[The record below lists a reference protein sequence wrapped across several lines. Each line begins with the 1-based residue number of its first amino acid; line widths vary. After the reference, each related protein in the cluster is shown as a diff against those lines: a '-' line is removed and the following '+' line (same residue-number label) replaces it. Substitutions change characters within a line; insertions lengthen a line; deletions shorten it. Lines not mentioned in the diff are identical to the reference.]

1 MSKKLKGTSDRPRLY
16 IFRSNK
22 HIYAQIINDMQ
33 SSTILS
39 VSSLSPDIKAA
50 EKSIGTCK
58 VSKLVGQSLA
68 EKCLNQGI
76 KKVVFDRGSR
86 LYHGRIKTLAESA
99 RSSGILF

>member
-1 MSKKLKGTSDRPRLY
+1 MNKKLKGTSDRPRLY

-22 HIYAQIINDMQ
+22 HIYAQIIDDIK

-39 VSSLSPDIKAA
+39 VSSLSPEIKAS
-50 EKSIGTCK
+50 EKSTGTCK
-58 VSKLVGQSLA
+58 ASSLVGKSLA

-76 KKVVFDRGSR
+76 KKVVFDRGCR

-99 RSSGILF
+99 REAGIFF